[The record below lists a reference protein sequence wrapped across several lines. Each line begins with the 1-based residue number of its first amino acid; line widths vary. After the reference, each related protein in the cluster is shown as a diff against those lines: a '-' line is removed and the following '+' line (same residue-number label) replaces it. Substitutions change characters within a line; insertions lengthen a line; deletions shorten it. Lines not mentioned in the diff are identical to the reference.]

1 MKVIEPPNKEKVEV
15 IEFNQANDECRYC
28 PCCGADFYG
37 KKSRI
42 TREEY
47 TVTTKHM
54 FYIQTYKVMKYDCNK
69 CGCKYESEPYNYEA
83 QPLIKDDF
91 FKEFVLILSVIGYIV
106 SFIMGLILS
115 IIDGSIIPFLA
126 ALWVIILISMNLYAH
141 FNCYKQY
148 NKNKFKPYKVYKKIG
163 DQ

>member
-37 KKSRI
+37 KKSNI

-54 FYIQTYKVMKYDCNK
+54 FYIQTHKVMRYNCSK

-83 QPLIKDDF
+83 F
-91 FKEFVLILSVIGYIV
+91 
-106 SFIMGLILS
+106 S
-115 IIDGSIIPFLA
+115 IIDDEDSEVYISVFSVLGMIISAMMALVGVAKSIIIFLT
-126 ALWVIILISMNLYAH
+126 IGCSLIMLIGLYLYLC
-141 FNCYKQY
+141 FNYYKKY

-163 DQ
+163 DK